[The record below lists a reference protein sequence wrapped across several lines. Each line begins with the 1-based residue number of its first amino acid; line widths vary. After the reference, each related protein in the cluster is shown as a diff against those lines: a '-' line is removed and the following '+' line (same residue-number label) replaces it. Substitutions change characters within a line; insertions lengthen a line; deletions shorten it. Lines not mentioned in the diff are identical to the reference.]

1 MYIEVLDAE
10 TLSIIFT
17 GDSEEFLFLEENF
30 YNQTELAEIL
40 ENLMIENSTDEIEYY
55 SDNENLLIKKSY
67 CYENEQQLID

>member
-10 TLSIIFT
+10 TLKIIFT

-40 ENLMIENSTDEIEYY
+40 ENLMIENNTNEIEFY

-67 CYENEQQLID
+67 CYEYETTRQ